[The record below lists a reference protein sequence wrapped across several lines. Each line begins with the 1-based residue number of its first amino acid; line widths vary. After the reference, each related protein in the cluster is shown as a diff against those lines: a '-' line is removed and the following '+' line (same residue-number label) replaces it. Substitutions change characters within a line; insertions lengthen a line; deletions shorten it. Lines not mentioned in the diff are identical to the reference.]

1 MHNIYVYIVIM
12 ALVTYVI
19 RMLPL
24 VIFRKPINNRFFKS
38 FLFYVPYV
46 TISVMIFPDIITCTG
61 SSILGITALIVSAL
75 LSYIGLSLPL
85 TAFICCFVVYILQ
98 FIV

>member
-1 MHNIYVYIVIM
+1 M
-12 ALVTYVI
+12 AIVTYVI

-24 VIFRKPINNRFFKS
+24 VVFRKPIDNKFFKS

-61 SSILGITALIVSAL
+61 SSILGCIALVISAV

-85 TAFICCFVVYILQ
+85 TAFICCFFVYVLQ
-98 FIV
+98 FIVM